1 MGGGWGV
8 YCPWYPYLPKTVEIY
23 KQDDRDMTNDKMIM
37 YIFENI
43 LQY

>member
-1 MGGGWGV
+1 MGGGGLCW
-8 YCPWYPYLPKTVEIY
+8 PRYPYLPKMVEIY
-23 KQDDRDMTNDKMIM
+23 RQDDRDMTNDKMTM